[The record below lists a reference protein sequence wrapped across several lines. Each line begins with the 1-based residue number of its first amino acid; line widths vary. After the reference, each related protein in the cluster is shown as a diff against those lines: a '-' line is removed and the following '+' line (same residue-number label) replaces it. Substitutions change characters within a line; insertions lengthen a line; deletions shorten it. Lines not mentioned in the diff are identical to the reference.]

1 MATRTFNIEWQ
12 GGKSEVE
19 YDDDISFGSMETII
33 KACVDLSDVT
43 KPKVNLSEYRSR
55 ILNAV
60 LTKAPFNHGD
70 PQTIKRLPRKT
81 VENIIK
87 EVMTDYPLAVCLE
100 GWMTSFLGSTI
111 QKSLK
116 LKSTDSVPTTSD
128 GPKKPQT
135 NNQQN
140 GSKEQSQ
147 QAKNNSKA
155 QSPD

>member
-1 MATRTFNIEWQ
+1 VATRTFSINWQ
-12 GGKSEVE
+12 GGKAEVE

-33 KACVDLSDVT
+33 KACVDLQDVT

-81 VENIIK
+81 VENIIT

-100 GWMTSFLGSTI
+100 GWMTSFLGSTTPRNL
-111 QKSLK
+111 QP
-116 LKSTDSVPTTSD
+116 KSTDSVQTNTD

-135 NNQQN
+135 DNQQN

-147 QAKNNSKA
+147 QAKKSSKP
-155 QSPD
+155 QSQG

>member
-1 MATRTFNIEWQ
+1 VATRTFSIDWQ
-12 GGKSEVE
+12 GGKSEVD
-19 YDDDISFGSMETII
+19 YDDDISFGSMEIII
-33 KACVDLSDVT
+33 KACVDLSDIT

-60 LTKAPFNHGD
+60 LTKAPFNHAD

-111 QKSLK
+111 LK
-116 LKSTDSVPTTSD
+116 NSPPKSTGSVQVNSD